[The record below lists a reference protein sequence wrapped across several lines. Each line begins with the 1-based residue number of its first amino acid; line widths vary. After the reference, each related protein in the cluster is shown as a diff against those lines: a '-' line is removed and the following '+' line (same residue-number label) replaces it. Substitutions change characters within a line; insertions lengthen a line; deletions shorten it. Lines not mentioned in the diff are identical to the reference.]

1 LVDHLFRRESGKM
14 VSVLTRIFGLN
25 DMELAEDVVQETMFK
40 ALQEWPFHGVPEN
53 PSAWLY
59 KVARNKAIDTLR
71 RQKRLV
77 YQTDNVAGMA
87 LVEKG
92 ISGKIDDLFLD
103 HEIKDS
109 QLRMIFACCSPEI
122 NTESQIAL
130 TLKTLCG
137 FSIKEIARAF
147 VTNEETINKRL
158 VRAKQKLREAG
169 IGMEVPMGL
178 NLTGRLNAVLKTIYL
193 LFNEGYNASAGDLMI
208 RKDVC
213 LEAMRLGILL
223 SEQTETNTLETKSI
237 MALMCFHAARFDS
250 RIDNDGAIVLLKD
263 QDRNLWEQELI
274 RKGYNY
280 LNEGSE
286 GFAENEYYIE
296 ANIMA
301 VHCSAVSYQQTD
313 WPVILQLYE
322 SLQAIKDTPIVRLN
336 KAIVMSQIDGANA
349 AIDYILNNIEIKNYY
364 LYHAVLGELYIQSK
378 QPQNA
383 KGHLELALKL
393 TDSKLEKELIE
404 RKMGGVSV

>member
-1 LVDHLFRRESGKM
+1 M
-14 VSVLTRIFGLN
+14 VSVLTRIFGFN
-25 DMELAEDVVQETMFK
+25 DIELAEDVVQESMYK
-40 ALQEWPFHGVPEN
+40 ALQEWPFHGIPDN

-71 RQKRLV
+71 RQKKLV

-92 ISGKIDDLFLD
+92 ISGKIDELFLD

-109 QLRMIFACCSPEI
+109 QLRMIFACCSPQI
-122 NTESQIAL
+122 NTESQVAL

-169 IGMEVPMGL
+169 IGMEVPSGIH
-178 NLTGRLNAVLKTIYL
+178 LTARLNSVLKTIYL

-223 SEQTETNTLETKSI
+223 SEQPETNTLETKSI
-237 MALMCFHAARFDS
+237 MALMCFHAGRFDS
-250 RIDNDGAIVLLKD
+250 RIDKNGAIVLLKD
-263 QDRNLWEQELI
+263 QDRKLWERELI
-274 RKGYNY
+274 RKGYAY
-280 LNEGSE
+280 LNEASE
-286 GFAENEYYIE
+286 GFVVNEYYIE
-296 ANIMA
+296 ASIMA
-301 VHCSAVSYQQTD
+301 VHCSAASYQKTD

-322 SLQAIKDTPIVRLN
+322 SLQTIKDTPVVRLN
-336 KAIVMSQIDGANA
+336 KAIVMSRVNGAGM
-349 AIDYILNNIEIKNYY
+349 AIDYILENIDIKNYY
-364 LYHAVLGELYIQSK
+364 LYHAVLGELYIQNHELK
-378 QPQNA
+378 KA
-383 KGHLELALKL
+383 REHLVLALKL

-404 RKMGGVSV
+404 RKMGGV

>member
-1 LVDHLFRRESGKM
+1 
-14 VSVLTRIFGLN
+14 
-25 DMELAEDVVQETMFK
+25 MELAEDVVQETMYK
-40 ALQEWPFHGVPEN
+40 ALQEWPFHGVPDN

-71 RQKRLV
+71 RSKRLV
-77 YQTDNVAGMA
+77 YETDNVAGMA

-92 ISGKIDDLFLD
+92 ISGKIDELFLD

-122 NTESQIAL
+122 NTESQVAL

-147 VTNEETINKRL
+147 VTNEETIHKRL
-158 VRAKQKLREAG
+158 ARAKQKLREAG
-169 IGMEVPMGL
+169 ISMEVPAGK
-178 NLTGRLNAVLKTIYL
+178 NLTARLYSILKTIYL
-193 LFNEGYNASAGDLMI
+193 LFNEGYNASAGDIMI

-223 SEQTETNTLETKSI
+223 SEQPATNTLETKSL

-250 RIDNDGAIVLLKD
+250 RIDNEGAIVLLKD
-263 QDRNLWEQELI
+263 QDRSQWEQELL
-274 RKGYNY
+274 RKGYDY
-280 LNEGSE
+280 FNEASE
-286 GFAENEYYIE
+286 RFVFSEYYIE
-296 ANIMA
+296 ASIMA
-301 VHCSAVSYQQTD
+301 VHCSAASYEKTD

-322 SLQAIKDTPIVRLN
+322 ALQAIKDTPVVRLN
-336 KAIVMSQIDGANA
+336 KAIVMSQISGAQA
-349 AIDYILNNIEIKNYY
+349 AIYYILENIEVKNYY
-364 LYHAVLGELYIQSK
+364 LYHAVLGELYIQNQEPK
-378 QPQNA
+378 KA
-383 KGHLELALKL
+383 KEHLELALKL

-404 RKMGGVSV
+404 RKMERV

>member
-1 LVDHLFRRESGKM
+1 M

-40 ALQEWPFHGVPEN
+40 ALQEWPFHGVPQN

-71 RQKRLV
+71 RQKKLV

-122 NTESQIAL
+122 NSESQIAL

-169 IGMEVPMGL
+169 VSMEVPTGK
-178 NLTGRLNAVLKTIYL
+178 NLKSRLNSVLKTVYL

-223 SEQTETNTLETKSI
+223 SEQEATNTLETKSI
-237 MALMCFHAARFDS
+237 LALMCFHAARFDS
-250 RIDNDGAIVLLKD
+250 RIDSQGAIVLLKD
-263 QDRNLWEQELI
+263 QDRSLWEQELL
-274 RKGYNY
+274 RKGYDY
-280 LNEGSE
+280 LNEASE
-286 GFAENEYYIE
+286 GFVDNEYYIE
-296 ANIMA
+296 ACIMA
-301 VHCSAVSYQQTD
+301 VHCSSASYERTD

-322 SLQAIKDTPIVRLN
+322 SLQAIKDTPVVRLN
-336 KAIVMSQIDGANA
+336 KAIVMSQIDGASL
-349 AIDYILNNIEIKNYY
+349 AINYILDQVEMKNYY
-364 LYHAVLGELYIQSK
+364 LYHAVLGELYIQNRESK
-378 QPQNA
+378 KA
-383 KGHLELALKL
+383 KEQLEFALKL

-404 RKMGGVSV
+404 RKMGGI

>member
-1 LVDHLFRRESGKM
+1 M

-25 DMELAEDVVQETMFK
+25 DIELAEDVVQETMFK
-40 ALQEWPFHGVPEN
+40 ALQEWPFHGVPDN

-71 RQKRLV
+71 RQKKLV

-109 QLRMIFACCSPEI
+109 QLRMIFACCAPEI
-122 NTESQIAL
+122 NGESQIAL

-169 IGMEVPMGL
+169 VGMEVPMGA
-178 NLTGRLNAVLKTIYL
+178 NLIPRLNSVLKTVYL

-223 SEQTETNTLETKSI
+223 SEQTETNTIETKSI

-250 RIDNDGAIVLLKD
+250 RIDDQGAIVLLKD
-263 QDRNLWEQELI
+263 QDRNLWEQELL
-274 RKGYNY
+274 RKGYDY
-280 LNEGSE
+280 LNEASE
-286 GFAENEYYIE
+286 SFVANEYYIE
-296 ANIMA
+296 ASIMA
-301 VHCSAVSYQQTD
+301 VHCAASSYEKTD

-322 SLQAIKDTPIVRLN
+322 SLQTIKDTQVVRLN
-336 KAIVMSQIDGANA
+336 KAIVMSQIDGANM
-349 AIDYILNNIEIKNYY
+349 AIKYILDHVEMKNYY
-364 LYHAVLGELYIQSK
+364 LYHAVLGELYIQNHEPK
-378 QPQNA
+378 KA
-383 KGHLELALKL
+383 KEQLEFALKL

-404 RKMGGVSV
+404 RKMGGVKM